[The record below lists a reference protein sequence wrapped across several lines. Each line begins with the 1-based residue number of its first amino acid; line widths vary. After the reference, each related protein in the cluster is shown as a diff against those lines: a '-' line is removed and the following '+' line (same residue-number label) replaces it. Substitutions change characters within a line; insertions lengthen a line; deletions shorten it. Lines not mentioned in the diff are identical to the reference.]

1 VHVISFPRSGLTHTG
16 KNQGI
21 DESSARERTVAGAVL
36 GRALA
41 ILARLARLAERLAL
55 LAALGGLA
63 VWLLVL
69 REAGDEGAGVLIVVA
84 LLLLGPPAIL
94 VMFVIGVRGLM
105 ALPGRLRDTPAAV
118 GTRAN
123 EIRRRTTELGE
134 ARRRGLLPAL
144 SSLLRLSWAVT
155 SSREVMQLAP
165 AVLLRP
171 WLVIASVAAGLAA
184 LLEIVLG
191 AVALIAL
198 LGG

>member
-1 VHVISFPRSGLTHTG
+1 MTHSSTG
-16 KNQGI
+16 KNQSIG
-21 DESSARERTVAGAVL
+21 ESSARERTAAGTVL

-41 ILARLARLAERLAL
+41 ILAGLSRLAERLAV

-63 VWLLVL
+63 LWLLVL
-69 REAGDEGAGVLIVVA
+69 RETEEGVAVLVLVA
-84 LLLLGPPAIL
+84 LLLLVPPAIL

-118 GTRAN
+118 GSRAN
-123 EIRRRTTELGE
+123 EIRRRTASLGA
-134 ARRRGLLPAL
+134 ARRRGLLPTIGAL
-144 SSLLRLSWAVT
+144 LSLSWAVT

-171 WLVIASVAAGLAA
+171 WVVMASVAAGLGA
-184 LLEIVLG
+184 LLEIVAG
-191 AVALIAL
+191 AVALIVL

>member
-1 VHVISFPRSGLTHTG
+1 M
-16 KNQGI
+16 
-21 DESSARERTVAGAVL
+21 
-36 GRALA
+36 A

-69 REAGDEGAGVLIVVA
+69 REAGEEGAGVLVVVA
-84 LLLLGPPAIL
+84 LLLLVPPVIL
-94 VMFVIGVRGLM
+94 VLFALGIRGLM
-105 ALPGRLRDTPAAV
+105 ALPGRLRTTPAAV
-118 GTRAN
+118 GTRAE
-123 EIRRRTTELGE
+123 EIRRRTAELGA
-134 ARRRGLLPAL
+134 ARRRGLLVTLRA
-144 SSLLRLSWAVT
+144 LLRLSGAVT

-171 WLVIASVAAGLAA
+171 WLVIASVAAGLGA
-184 LLEIVLG
+184 LLEVLAG